1 MGKKSQPSHTTQT
14 TEVKLP
20 KWVEQASQSNYQLA
34 QQIAAKPF
42 TQYEGDRVADLSNMT
57 TDAFGLLNKN
67 IGASDPLFEEAA
79 NIYGRTAGDLDINKY
94 YNPWIQS
101 VEGNT
106 IDASNRARQMAEME
120 ASDKARS
127 SSAFGGSR
135 DAIQRAVGDAEIN
148 RDLSAKVAELR
159 MKGYD
164 TATATAMAKNATD
177 QAAAAGLNATGT
189 ARQASMM
196 SDVGGLLSAGA
207 TEQGQ
212 AQKEIDADMAKFGEA
227 QNADV
232 EKLNLLLAS
241 LGMSPYGKTE
251 TTTKTG
257 TSESQGTDWATTLLG
272 FGKLLAGLS
281 DRRDKTDIKKVG
293 KSKTTGLPL
302 YAYRYKGDPKN
313 YPKIVGPMAQDV
325 EKKYPGAVQEV
336 GGHKTVPLGLLAL

>member
-34 QQIAAKPF
+34 QQIANKPF

-57 TDAFGLLNKN
+57 TDAFGLLKQN
-67 IGASDPLFEEAA
+67 IGAGDPLYERAA
-79 NIYGRTAGDLDINKY
+79 NLYDESAGPLDVNKY
-94 YNPWIQS
+94 LNPYLAN
-101 VEGNT
+101 VEGGMV
-106 IDASNRARQMAEME
+106 DAAERGRKLATMTG
-120 ASDKARS
+120 SDTARS
-127 SSAFGGSR
+127 QGAFGGTR
-135 DAIQRAVGDAEIN
+135 HG
-148 RDLSAKVAELR
+148 VAEGVTNSEFNRNL
-159 MKGYD
+159 MSEVADLHAKGYD
-164 TATATAMAKNATD
+164 SATATAIA
-177 QAAAAGLNATGT
+177 QQGSQRAAAGGLLDT
-189 ARQASMM
+189 AGKRQASVMT
-196 SDVGGLLSAGA
+196 DVGGLLSAGA

-212 AQKEIDADMAKFGEA
+212 AQKEINADMDKFNEA
-227 QNADV
+227 NNADV

-257 TSESQGTDWATTLLG
+257 QSESAGTDWATTLLG
-272 FGKLLAGLS
+272 FGKILAGLS